1 MGARALVT
9 KNPEEDDSDM
19 RLTVSQAALEEPDPT
34 LARTRTRTNHHD
46 VIVVIPAYN
55 EELGIAL
62 TLTELESTLIGPNY
76 LVVDGC
82 STDGTSQVASG
93 MGVSVLAEE
102 ERGGK
107 GNAMALALQHI
118 PDSVNYVV
126 FTDADYTYPA
136 KYLPDMVKLLD
147 EDPSVGMVDGN
158 RFPEDQQTTESI
170 NTIFHLGNKCLALA
184 HRIMNGVKLKD
195 PFTGLRVVRWALLK
209 DWKPVSKGFD
219 IEAELNHYVQS
230 KGYRTIEVP
239 IEYRPRIG
247 DKKLGVKHGLN
258 IMKRI
263 ILLCFT
269 NIE

>member
-1 MGARALVT
+1 MM
-9 KNPEEDDSDM
+9 KNTEEDDNDM
-19 RLTVSQAALEEPDPT
+19 RQTVSPITLEEPGQST
-34 LARTRTRTNHHD
+34 TRTYTRTNHRD
-46 VIVVIPAYN
+46 VIVVVPAYN
-55 EELGIAL
+55 EEAGIAL
-62 TLTELESTLIGPNY
+62 TLAELESILLDPSY
-76 LVVDGC
+76 LVVDGL
-82 STDGTSQVASG
+82 STDGTSRVASS
-93 MGVSVLAEE
+93 MGISVLTEE

-107 GNAMALALQHI
+107 GNAMALALKHI

-170 NTIFHLGNKCLALA
+170 NTVFHLGNKCLALA

-195 PFTGLRVVRWALLK
+195 PFTGLRVVRWELLK

-219 IEAELNHYVQS
+219 IEAELNHFVQS
-230 KGYRTIEVP
+230 KGYRTVEIP

-247 DKKLGVKHGLN
+247 DKKLGVKHGLT